1 MDQITDDDFDKEDG
15 KNSRDVTK
23 GDNNI
28 SLDLTETP
36 SRDKI

>member
-1 MDQITDDDFDKEDG
+1 MDQITDVDFDKEDG
-15 KNSRDVTK
+15 KYFKDVTK
-23 GDNNI
+23 GDNNE